1 MSKDSLSQLFKMTNR
16 KTKCTGDELNLCI
29 FDRKKLKA
37 KVIMKIVFFKHMLL
51 DFILALL
58 ANSLSIIDTGLIRL
72 LSGMYYL
79 HRGGFVEHLSLT

>member
-1 MSKDSLSQLFKMTNR
+1 
-16 KTKCTGDELNLCI
+16 
-29 FDRKKLKA
+29 
-37 KVIMKIVFFKHMLL
+37 MKIVFFKHMLL